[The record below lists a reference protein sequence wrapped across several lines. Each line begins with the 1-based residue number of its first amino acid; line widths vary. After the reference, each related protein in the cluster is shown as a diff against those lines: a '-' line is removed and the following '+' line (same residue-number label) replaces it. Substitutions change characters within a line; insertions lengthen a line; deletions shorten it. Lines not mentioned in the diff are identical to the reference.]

1 MDPYN
6 VNLSKSTTSLN
17 VISYSGKMTEAK
29 KDDKPINETI
39 YIPKQQAHQLGGV
52 SSRTQGVI
60 TLKIGPIRIQ
70 VVSVG
75 MKTLSENFE
84 VRKHYKGSV
93 TTKENRGQR
102 LTRKVSGIRKS
113 VTNKLHQKMDI
124 YESVF
129 EEGRRRSIKRKDKG

>member
-1 MDPYN
+1 
-6 VNLSKSTTSLN
+6 
-17 VISYSGKMTEAK
+17 
-29 KDDKPINETI
+29 
-39 YIPKQQAHQLGGV
+39 
-52 SSRTQGVI
+52 
-60 TLKIGPIRIQ
+60 
-70 VVSVG
+70 
-75 MKTLSENFE
+75 MKTCLENFE

-129 EEGRRRSIKRKDKG
+129 EEGRRRSIKRKDTGFSRRTLNLMLKRSVPGIYLTCRNTSISLNRTQKMRRNLIGQVKRIMLVLNHWWLNSPDKTCIRI

>member
-1 MDPYN
+1 
-6 VNLSKSTTSLN
+6 
-17 VISYSGKMTEAK
+17 
-29 KDDKPINETI
+29 
-39 YIPKQQAHQLGGV
+39 
-52 SSRTQGVI
+52 
-60 TLKIGPIRIQ
+60 
-70 VVSVG
+70 

-129 EEGRRRSIKRKDKG
+129 EEGRRRSIKRKDKDHSHLTINKNALQHTKVSRIILHRTQKMHRSLTGQAKQIMLA

>member
-1 MDPYN
+1 
-6 VNLSKSTTSLN
+6 
-17 VISYSGKMTEAK
+17 
-29 KDDKPINETI
+29 
-39 YIPKQQAHQLGGV
+39 
-52 SSRTQGVI
+52 
-60 TLKIGPIRIQ
+60 
-70 VVSVG
+70 
-75 MKTLSENFE
+75 MKTCLENFE

-129 EEGRRRSIKRKDKG
+129 EEGRRRSIKRKDKGHSRLALHENA